1 MRQFRLTLFFYM
13 CLCCVGCKAD
23 LKTGETAKPMG
34 GLGWSSLVI
43 GILACAGVA
52 YTQWRMVKF
61 SKLLREEREE
71 LDKHICS
78 QINDLEEKL
87 SKQVKELQ
95 DLRRVLDRKEEMVN
109 SRGSGKSSEN
119 SVGTP
124 PSSTFYLGRRS
135 GDTLRIVG
143 SQESASFL
151 ATTEDGKNAIVHCII
166 PIERLLKD
174 LHAETDEVCIVKGVT
189 VSEAKSCKSEKDG
202 RAERRGEEIW
212 RIIEPAV
219 IRLQ

>member
-1 MRQFRLTLFFYM
+1 MRQFRLMLFFYM

-109 SRGSGKSSEN
+109 SR
-119 SVGTP
+119 V
-124 PSSTFYLGRRS
+124 
-135 GDTLRIVG
+135 RIVG